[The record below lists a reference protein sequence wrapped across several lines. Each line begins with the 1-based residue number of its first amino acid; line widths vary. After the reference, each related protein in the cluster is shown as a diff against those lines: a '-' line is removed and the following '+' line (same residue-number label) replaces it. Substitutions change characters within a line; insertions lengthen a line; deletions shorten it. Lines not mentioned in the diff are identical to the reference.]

1 MATHIKSA
9 QATPAEGAVL
19 WSMSPRSLDE
29 VAKACTTWLD
39 GANKVSN
46 EAFRFAHDRITKD
59 LEVAAQ
65 LMRCNDPS
73 EAFKLQ
79 AEYASEL
86 AGDYL
91 TESQK
96 MFEFV
101 SQLATEDHA
110 KARQS
115 GGGRHHAR

>member
-1 MATHIKSA
+1 MATHVKSA
-9 QATPAEGAVL
+9 QATPVEGAVL
-19 WSMSPRSLDE
+19 WSMSPQSLDE
-29 VAKACTTWLD
+29 VAKACTIWLEE
-39 GANKVSN
+39 ANKVSN
-46 EAFRFAHDRITKD
+46 EAFRFAHNRLTKD

-79 AEYASEL
+79 AEYASEM

-96 MFEFV
+96 MFELV
-101 SQLATEDHA
+101 SHLATEDHL
-110 KARQS
+110 KARHS
-115 GGGRHHAR
+115 GGGRQHSR